1 MERIKDIGEFD
12 LITRLENILGKSI
25 TQNAGGIHL
34 SIGDDTAVLNPQED
48 IQLLTTDT
56 MVENVHFLPGITSM
70 KDLGWK
76 SIASNYSDVA
86 SMGGRPLSVVITLG
100 LKPNQYVK
108 DVEDI
113 YHGVRDHCSN
123 YGGYIVGG
131 DIVRSETFFI
141 SVTVLGVNESK
152 TFMSRT
158 NASPGDQIAVTGEIG
173 SAAAG
178 LELLSHGKTATHNI
192 PSQFIAAHNRPIP
205 KIQAGTKLLESGV
218 KTAMDISDG
227 LVGDLM
233 KICHSSDVSA
243 TIELDRI
250 PINRDLKN
258 YFPDDWLKLVLGGGE
273 DYELLFTAPEHVMT
287 CLPDD
292 VKGSSTIIG
301 TINNGPPEVILSD
314 VNGNRHTTGDI
325 GWDHFQT
332 LKS

>member
-25 TQNAGGIHL
+25 TQNPGGIHL

>member
-1 MERIKDIGEFD
+1 LERIKDISEFD
-12 LITRLENILGKSI
+12 LITRLENILGTGI
-25 TQNAGGIHL
+25 TQNPGEIHL
-34 SIGDDTAVLNPQED
+34 SIGDDTAVLNPQEG

-56 MVENVHFLPGITSM
+56 MVENVHFLPEITSM

-86 SMGGRPLSVVITLG
+86 SMGGRPISVVITLG

-113 YHGVRDHCSN
+113 YHGVRDHCGK
-123 YGGYIVGG
+123 YGGYVVGG
-131 DIVRSETFFI
+131 DIIRSETFFI
-141 SVTVLGVNESK
+141 SVCVLGVSESK
-152 TFMSRT
+152 TFMSRNT
-158 NASPGDQIAVTGEIG
+158 ARPGDKIAVTGEIG

-178 LELLSHGKTATHNI
+178 LELLSHGKTDPHNI

-205 KIQAGTKLLESGV
+205 KIQTGAKLLKSGV

-233 KICHSSDVSA
+233 KVCHSSDVSA

-250 PINRDLKN
+250 PINGDLKN
-258 YFPDDWLKLVLGGGE
+258 YFPVDWLKLVLGGGE
-273 DYELLFTAPEHVMT
+273 DYELLFTAPVPIMT

-292 VKGSSTIIG
+292 LKESSTIIG
-301 TINNGPPEVILSD
+301 IINNGPPEIILSD
-314 VNGNRHTTGDI
+314 ANGYSHTTKDV

-332 LKS
+332 LK